1 PQTYFEK
8 IQAVIKRYDLLFIV
22 DEVICGFGRTGNMFG
37 SETMRLKPDIMTMA
51 KALSSSYLPISA
63 VAISSDIYE
72 ALVHQSEKIGAF
84 AHGYTYSAHPVC
96 AAVALETLKIYE
108 ERDTVGHVRR
118 IMSGFQE
125 GLGRFAGHHL
135 VGEGRGVGLLAGLE
149 LVKDKKSREPFD

>member
-1 PQTYFEK
+1 
-8 IQAVIKRYDLLFIV
+8 
-22 DEVICGFGRTGNMFG
+22 
-37 SETMRLKPDIMTMA
+37 
-51 KALSSSYLPISA
+51 ISA

-135 VGEGRGVGLLAGLE
+135 VGEVRGVGLLAGLE
-149 LVKDKKSREPFD
+149 LVKDKKSREPFDAKQGIGATFMAHARQHGLMVRAIGDTIVLSPPLIITESEVSDLLVRFEK